1 MFTICT
7 FQGTLSNALMMLEK
21 SNKMW
26 TNISLK
32 TIVFLDRVHENR
44 QSLFDR
50 ALFDWALL
58 PRYQDEIIAKYHL
71 MKDMFKSLLKF

>member
-7 FQGTLSNALMMLEK
+7 FQGTLINTLMMIEK

-32 TIVFLDRVHENR
+32 TIVLLDRESENG

-50 ALFDWALL
+50 ALIDWELVR
-58 PRYQDEIIAKYHL
+58 RYRDENIGKIL
-71 MKDMFKSLLKF
+71 FND